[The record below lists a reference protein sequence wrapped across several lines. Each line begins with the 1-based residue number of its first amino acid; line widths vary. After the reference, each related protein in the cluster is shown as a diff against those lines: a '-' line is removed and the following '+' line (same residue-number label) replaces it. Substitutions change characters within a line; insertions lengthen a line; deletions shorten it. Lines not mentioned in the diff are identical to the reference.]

1 MGGCGGALKCG
12 VRVRTDG
19 IRLPVVSDFRVS
31 DVTYTMLSAA
41 IRFHW
46 LFFPHFFH
54 HFSSDG
60 PVMEVTSQFLY
71 RGTYTDY
78 ENTFQRKVETPVEAH
93 LSSTKDVAVSRSKEW
108 FHLNDSY
115 DGPSQQDAHV
125 PAVQL
130 RPLQEPDRVRLGRDD
145 GSGAARTR

>member
-1 MGGCGGALKCG
+1 
-12 VRVRTDG
+12 
-19 IRLPVVSDFRVS
+19 
-31 DVTYTMLSAA
+31 MLSAA

-46 LFFPHFFH
+46 FCFPHFFH

-78 ENTFQRKVETPVEAH
+78 ENKFQRKVETPVEVH
-93 LSSTKDVAVSRSKEW
+93 LSSIKDVAVLRSKEW
-108 FHLNDSY
+108 FHPERLLRR
-115 DGPSQQDAHV
+115 GPSQQDAHV

-130 RPLQEPDRVRLGRDD
+130 RPLQEPDRVQLGRGD